1 MAGFAFTFPWVVQD
15 WTTGQLTQNRADGE
29 LLDPDTDQPVDVFDV
44 NGQMTTLKTGPFGTL
59 APFTSHVRHGIARF
73 GEVRTLVIS
82 DGALNSS
89 EQAIQAAAD
98 AAAARA
104 AIELIAETASE
115 IAYFYRDTEGDIW
128 VTGEPVL
135 VGGGVPRLDAN
146 GDPVVIF
153 P

>member
-15 WTTGQLTQNRADGE
+15 WTSGQLTQNRADGE
-29 LLDPDTDQPVDVFDV
+29 LLDPDTDQPVEVFDV
-44 NGQMTTLKTGPFGTL
+44 NGQMTALKTGPFGTL
-59 APFTSHVRHGIARF
+59 APFTANLRHGIARF

-104 AIELIAETASE
+104 AVEAIAETASE

-128 VTGEPVL
+128 VTNEPVL

>member
-29 LLDPDTDQPVDVFDV
+29 LLDPDTEQPVEVFDV

-104 AIELIAETASE
+104 AVEAIAETASE

-128 VTGEPVL
+128 VTNVPVL

-146 GDPVVIF
+146 GDPVVLF
-153 P
+153 L

>member
-15 WTTGQLTQNRADGE
+15 WTTGQLTQNRTDGE
-29 LLDPDTDQPVDVFDV
+29 LLDPDTDQPVEVFDV
-44 NGQMTTLKTGPFGTL
+44 NGQMTALKTGPFGTL

-104 AIELIAETASE
+104 AVEAIAETASE

>member
-44 NGQMTTLKTGPFGTL
+44 NGQMTTLKTGAFGTL